1 VATGPTT
8 ATLGPLLRRSGKSML
23 PLQTQP
29 ATHWARAVP
38 LRVPGRYAVP
48 RVCQRAQRAQ
58 SATEAG
64 LLGLSL
70 LWLKGRSGASKQAC
84 RPPRILAY
92 AAAAS
97 LATDAVVDEALE
109 GRGRG
114 AEKHP
119 QLQFK
124 RDGAGNPEKLMIT
137 TPLFYANGSPHIG
150 SAYPAIASDVLAR
163 YAKLRGAD
171 VHYVTGMDEHGEKI
185 AQTAASKDKTPQEL
199 VDGFAE
205 EFQELWSLLD
215 VEANHFARTTPEKH
229 KAIVR
234 DMWQRCLE
242 NGDIYKKDYTGW
254 YCVGCEAYLDD
265 DEMSEG
271 HICKIHQKECI
282 QRSEEN
288 YFFRLSK
295 YWDDIRRHIESNP
308 DFILPT
314 SRRSQVLVWL
324 EEDNKRDFS
333 ISRASTSWGIP
344 VPDDDS
350 QVIYVWFDA
359 LLGYLSSLLQPDDPA
374 TLETVLS
381 RGWPAEVH
389 VIGKDIMRFHAIYWP
404 AMLMSAGLPLPKH
417 ICTHGF
423 LTKDGLKMGKSLGNV
438 VEPAPLVE
446 SFGPDAVRFFFAA
459 CLAFGEDGD
468 FSYETFIKRVN
479 STLAN
484 ELGNLVHRI
493 LTLSRKNL
501 EEACSAQDLASSDAD
516 LDDHPVRVAAMRA
529 PAAVARHYEQLDIPK
544 AVLAALEIVQAGNLR
559 MTQVEPWAKLK
570 KTRSEEDKKTA
581 LCELLVMAEGAR
593 ICATLLSPVT
603 PRLSQKILEEF
614 GLSEGQLAWSQTAWS
629 WDAIPG
635 LAAGAKPKPVFQ
647 RIDLEPW
654 KGK

>member
-1 VATGPTT
+1 
-8 ATLGPLLRRSGKSML
+8 ML
-23 PLQTQP
+23 PQTQP
-29 ATHWARAVP
+29 ATQWAVRAGAVP
-38 LRVPGRYAVP
+38 LRRVNGGYAVRYAV
-48 RVCQRAQRAQ
+48 RHAVRHAARQRAQ
-58 SATEAG
+58 SAAEAG

-92 AAAAS
+92 AAAS
-97 LATDAVVDEALE
+97 LAADAVDEALE

-114 AEKHP
+114 TDKHP

-215 VEANHFARTTPEKH
+215 VEANHFARTTPDKH

-234 DMWQRCLE
+234 EMWQRCLE

-295 YWDDIRRHIESNP
+295 YWDDIRRHIENNP

-438 VEPAPLVE
+438 VEPVPLVE

-501 EEACSAQDLASSDAD
+501 EEPCSAEALASGDSD
-516 LDDHPVRVAAMRA
+516 LQKHPVRVAALQA

-544 AVLAALEIVQAGNLR
+544 AVLAAFEIVQAGNLR

-570 KTRSEEDKKTA
+570 KTSSEEDKKTA

-614 GLSEGQLAWSQTAWS
+614 GLEGQLAWSQTAWS